1 MYALM
6 EAVGI
11 VDTHLARQ
19 PPPRVVRG
27 VAVLTPSQSAM
38 VTETLRVS
46 LAAAA
51 SDVDESALT
60 SLAAAA
66 AALAPADTR
75 PPHAAWPAL
84 GASVQRPLTVTADDT
99 AAAMGH
105 PDADVAVLGSPR
117 LALWFELV
125 TCDLLPAPSAE
136 PEPRR
141 RRHPG
146 APPRPGGRGGDRERR
161 GELRVGLRRRA
172 VFTCRASVGDRLV
185 GIGAHH
191 RALLVSR

>member
-1 MYALM
+1 
-6 EAVGI
+6 
-11 VDTHLARQ
+11 
-19 PPPRVVRG
+19 
-27 VAVLTPSQSAM
+27 VAVLTPSQSSM

-46 LAAAA
+46 LASAA
-51 SDVDESALT
+51 SDVDESALS

-66 AALAPADTR
+66 AALAPATSH
-75 PPHAAWPAL
+75 PPHEAWPAL
-84 GASVQRPLTVTADDT
+84 GASVQRPLIVTADDT

-125 TCDLLPAPSAE
+125 TCDLLPAPSADLS
-136 PEPRR
+136 
-141 RRHPG
+141 HVG
-146 APPRPGGRGGDRERR
+146 VGILVHHLGRADV
-161 GELRVGLRRRA
+161 GETVNVEASCASVSGRRA

>member
-1 MYALM
+1 M
-6 EAVGI
+6 G
-11 VDTHLARQ
+11 
-19 PPPRVVRG
+19 
-27 VAVLTPSQSAM
+27 VLTPSQSAM

-51 SDVDESALT
+51 SDVDESVLT

-66 AALAPADTR
+66 AALAPAETR
-75 PPHAAWPAL
+75 PPHDAWPAL

-105 PDADVAVLGSPR
+105 PDADVSVLGSPR

-125 TCDLLPAPSAE
+125 TCDLLPAPSADLS
-136 PEPRR
+136 
-141 RRHPG
+141 HVG
-146 APPRPGGRGGDRERR
+146 VGILVHHLGRADV
-161 GELRVGLRRRA
+161 GETVSVEASCASVSGRRA

>member
-1 MYALM
+1 M
-6 EAVGI
+6 G
-11 VDTHLARQ
+11 
-19 PPPRVVRG
+19 
-27 VAVLTPSQSAM
+27 VLTPSQSAM

-51 SDVDESALT
+51 SDVDESVLT

-125 TCDLLPAPSAE
+125 TCDLLPAPSAGLS
-136 PEPRR
+136 
-141 RRHPG
+141 HVG
-146 APPRPGGRGGDRERR
+146 VGILVHHLGRADV
-161 GELRVGLRRRA
+161 GETVSVEASCASVSGRRA